1 MDSEG
6 ANGPLGWWTDAA
18 VTAPAEE
25 LRFRDDITF
34 FDKLSWMTESKKK
47 SNATSFS
54 GSMMIVA
61 DDSCDLPCTVFVLP
75 QVNELRFA
83 NALLVVISRVMKAMD
98 THFDRT

>member
-34 FDKLSWMTESKKK
+34 FDKLSWMTESKK
-47 SNATSFS
+47 SPMQRHLA
-54 GSMMIVA
+54 A
-61 DDSCDLPCTVFVLP
+61 
-75 QVNELRFA
+75 A
-83 NALLVVISRVMKAMD
+83 
-98 THFDRT
+98 